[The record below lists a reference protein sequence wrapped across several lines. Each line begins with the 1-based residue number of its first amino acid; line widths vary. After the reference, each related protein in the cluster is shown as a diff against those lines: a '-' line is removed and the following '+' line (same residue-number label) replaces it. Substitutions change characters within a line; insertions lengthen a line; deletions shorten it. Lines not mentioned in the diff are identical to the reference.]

1 MKTILCI
8 EDHEDYQFL
17 IPRVLK
23 EFKVL
28 IAGDLASGRQLLSKE
43 KIDLIILD
51 VSLPDGDGLKFFSML
66 KADDE
71 TKNIPTIILSSA
83 SDVPNKVLAYN
94 LGVMDYI
101 TKPVDPT
108 ELKARVLA
116 HLRRSEEASPT
127 TNQLRHEDLV
137 INLDEQRIYIDI
149 DGTLNHV
156 EVTPK
161 EYRLLKLLC
170 QSYDMVLSRDTL
182 LDKVWGSG
190 VNVVDRTI
198 DAHISNLRKKIS
210 HCHLSIE
217 SVPNEGY
224 RICKRPAV
232 A

>member
-1 MKTILCI
+1 MRTILCI

-23 EFKVL
+23 EFNVL
-28 IAGDLASGRQLLSKE
+28 IAPDLATGRSLLTKE
-43 KIDLIILD
+43 KIDLILLD

-66 KADDE
+66 KGDDE
-71 TKNIPTIILSSA
+71 LKRIPTIILSSA

-94 LGVMDYI
+94 LGVIDYI

-116 HLRRSEEASPT
+116 HLRRSEEVTPSA
-127 TNQLRHEDLV
+127 NQLRHEDLV
-137 INLDEQRIYIDI
+137 INLDEQRIYVDVN
-149 DGTLNHV
+149 GRLEHV

-161 EYRLLKLLC
+161 EYRLLKLLS
-170 QSYDMVLSRDTL
+170 QNFDVVLSRDTL
-182 LDKVWGSG
+182 LDRVWGTG

-210 HCHLSIE
+210 HCHLAIE
-217 SVPNEGY
+217 SVPGEGY
-224 RICKRPAV
+224 RICRRSATS
-232 A
+232 